1 MSISFKLS
9 ELEFGSLLSY
19 SPAGSS
25 EPERRSKSIMTAIK
39 NDKFIGDPPI
49 LTSEFISNS
58 IKEKMTTLPFGYF
71 FRTNPVLVPIPNSSL
86 MRPNTL
92 WVSRRLAD
100 ALYRNGLGIS
110 VENLLERFRPLRKAA
125 TCTAQNRPKVSEHYN
140 SLNIQKGFHNPR
152 EILLIDDIVTR
163 GATLLGAANRL
174 RETFPMVHV
183 RAFAAIRSI
192 SPPFIFEHVYDPRKG
207 LITLN
212 GQETFRKP

>member
-1 MSISFKLS
+1 MSISLKLS

-92 WVSRRLAD
+92 WVSRRLAG

-110 VENLLERFRPLRKAA
+110 AENLLERFRPLRKAA

-140 SLNIQKGFHNPR
+140 SLNIQKGFHKSTGDPFDRRYSYPWCNSPR
-152 EILLIDDIVTR
+152 SGKQVERD
-163 GATLLGAANRL
+163 
-174 RETFPMVHV
+174 F
-183 RAFAAIRSI
+183 S
-192 SPPFIFEHVYDPRKG
+192 
-207 LITLN
+207 N
-212 GQETFRKP
+212 GPCQGFCGDTIY